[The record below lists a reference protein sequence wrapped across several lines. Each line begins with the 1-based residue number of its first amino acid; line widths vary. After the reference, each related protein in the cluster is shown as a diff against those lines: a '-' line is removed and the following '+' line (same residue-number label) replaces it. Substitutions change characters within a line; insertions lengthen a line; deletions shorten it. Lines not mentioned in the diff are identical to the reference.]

1 MGADHHGM
9 PSPSFNDLEVK
20 ASVAVGAW
28 LVCESM
34 DNLCVSVG
42 GTFVA
47 TVQVQVTV
55 KGDTDPVNVGAVLTA
70 GGQIQI
76 PGRVKKVRINTT
88 AFTSGAPWA
97 VLAGS
102 N

>member
-1 MGADHHGM
+1 VIDDLAMS
-9 PSPSFNDLEVK
+9 SPSFNDLEVK
-20 ASVAVGAW
+20 TSVAAGAW

-55 KGDTDPVNVGAVLTA
+55 KGDTDPVNVGAAMTA
-70 GGQIQI
+70 GGQVQI
-76 PGRVKKVRINTT
+76 PGRAKKVRINTT

-97 VLAGS
+97 VLAGA